1 MANQR
6 LKKENRANQALGRSA
21 VAAVMQSLGP
31 NGITKSTDI
40 AAGVPGLG
48 PHRFRAAAAG
58 AAVVGDSAGCH
69 VSKEI
74 YASTWISEKST
85 KCRLIPDPGLN
96 PGISRA
102 ATVAP

>member
-1 MANQR
+1 
-6 LKKENRANQALGRSA
+6 
-21 VAAVMQSLGP
+21 MQSLGP
-31 NGITKSTDI
+31 NGITKTTDI